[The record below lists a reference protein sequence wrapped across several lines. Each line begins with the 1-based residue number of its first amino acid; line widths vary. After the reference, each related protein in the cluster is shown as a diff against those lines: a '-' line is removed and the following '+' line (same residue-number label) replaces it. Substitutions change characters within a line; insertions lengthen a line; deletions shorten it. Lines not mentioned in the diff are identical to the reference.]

1 MTTKKT
7 VITQKK
13 DLKAEFITE
22 SVGRDDKIVYHT
34 QQNVEPVLEHVK
46 HIKDTTVKQGMDMR
60 HVAEVPMVIYQKAMR
75 EGWSNDEKA
84 WKRWLNNPD
93 NKAFRTWEGKV

>member
-34 QQNVEPVLEHVK
+34 QQNVETVIEHVK